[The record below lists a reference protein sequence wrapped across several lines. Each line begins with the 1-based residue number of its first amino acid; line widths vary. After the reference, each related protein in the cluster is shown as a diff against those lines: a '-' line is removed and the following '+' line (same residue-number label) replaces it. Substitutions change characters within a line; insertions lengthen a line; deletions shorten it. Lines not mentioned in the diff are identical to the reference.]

1 MNFGPQNSQ
10 QFKVG
15 ERLSVDIEAR
25 TGSVDVRSGAAGTA
39 TVQLD
44 SGSADDWQ
52 VILLGDSLVIR
63 PAGRRARAV
72 RMLVEVPPG
81 TDVEVK
87 SVSADLTLAGALGA
101 TRIHTVSGD
110 VRIDS
115 VSRLDVNSVS
125 GDVRATLVAG
135 DASLTTVSGDVDVRE
150 VAGRLTA
157 SSSSGDIRVSKV
169 ADDLS
174 IGTTSGAVRCDCA
187 RGASVGVKC
196 ISGDVVLGLPAG
208 IRVEPDIS
216 TLSGRTTLPKP
227 SGAAPVSAPR
237 VVRVRLRTV
246 SGNITIERVTA

>member
-1 MNFGPQNSQ
+1 MNSNQ
-10 QFKVG
+10 QFTVG
-15 ERLSVDIEAR
+15 ERLIVDIDVR
-25 TGSVDVRSGAAGTA
+25 TGSVDVRTGAPGSA

-44 SGSADDWQ
+44 SGSTDDWQ
-52 VILLGDSLVIR
+52 VIQLGDSLVIR
-63 PAGRRARAV
+63 AAGRRARAV
-72 RMLVEVPPG
+72 RMLVEVPPA

-87 SVSADLTLAGALGA
+87 SVSADLTLVGTLGA
-101 TRIHTVSGD
+101 TRVHTVSGN

-115 VSRLDVNSVS
+115 VARLDLNSVS
-125 GDVRATLVAG
+125 GDVRASVVAG
-135 DASLTTVSGDVDVRE
+135 DASITTVSGDVDVRE
-150 VAGRLTA
+150 VSGRLTA

-169 ADDLS
+169 ADDLT
-174 IGTTSGAVRCDCA
+174 IGTTSGDVRCDCA

-196 ISGDVVLGLPAG
+196 ISGDVVVGLPAG

-227 SGAAPVSAPR
+227 SGAAPAAAPR

>member
-1 MNFGPQNSQ
+1 MNHTQ

-15 ERLSVDIEAR
+15 ERLSVDIEVR
-25 TGSVDVRSGAAGTA
+25 TGSVDVRSGASGSA

-44 SGSADDWQ
+44 GSNTDDWQ
-52 VILLGDSLVIR
+52 VIQLGDSLVIR

-72 RMLVEVPPG
+72 RMLVEVPPS
-81 TDVEVK
+81 TDVEIK
-87 SVSADLTLAGALGA
+87 GVSADLTLVGALGA
-101 TRIHTVSGD
+101 TRVHTVSGN

-125 GDVRATLVAG
+125 GDVRATTVAG

-150 VAGRLTA
+150 VAGRLNA
-157 SSSSGDIRVSKV
+157 SSSSGDIRVSTV
-169 ADDLS
+169 ADDLN
-174 IGTTSGAVRCDCA
+174 IGTTSGDVRCDCA

-196 ISGDVVLGLPAG
+196 ISGDVIVGLPAG

-227 SGAAPVSAPR
+227 SGAPPVSAPR